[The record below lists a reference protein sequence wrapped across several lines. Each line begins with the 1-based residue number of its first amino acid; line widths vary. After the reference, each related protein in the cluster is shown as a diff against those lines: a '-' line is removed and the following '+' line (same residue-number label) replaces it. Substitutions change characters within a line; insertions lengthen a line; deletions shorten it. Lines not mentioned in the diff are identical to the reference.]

1 MVVESQE
8 ERVQDNRNEIGPTV
22 KNVGFL
28 KVNKGRTAE
37 ESWIRRQIIVC
48 TIEVARCDG
57 GVKCAVITGGRGK
70 AGKKVVNMTPI
81 FLVVLLAIDPIIA
94 QNTGE

>member
-1 MVVESQE
+1 M
-8 ERVQDNRNEIGPTV
+8 
-22 KNVGFL
+22 
-28 KVNKGRTAE
+28 
-37 ESWIRRQIIVC
+37 
-48 TIEVARCDG
+48 ARCDG